1 MLFRLLLTFFVTGT
15 YLPTV
20 IAKKNADI
28 HLSLEDTY
36 ASYPLI
42 YLPGVAGVALG
53 VMCYDLPRAGRKLT
67 MVFSSFAMGAS
78 LFLFATINSQA
89 ANIGVNAMEVSF
101 SALLYEPRRM
111 Y

>member
-1 MLFRLLLTFFVTGT
+1 MANHYTIGT

-20 IAKKNADI
+20 IAKKNASI

-78 LFLFATINSQA
+78 LFAFASINTQA
-89 ANIGVNAMEVSF
+89 ANIGVNAMEVSQR
-101 SALLYEPRRM
+101 YR
-111 Y
+111 